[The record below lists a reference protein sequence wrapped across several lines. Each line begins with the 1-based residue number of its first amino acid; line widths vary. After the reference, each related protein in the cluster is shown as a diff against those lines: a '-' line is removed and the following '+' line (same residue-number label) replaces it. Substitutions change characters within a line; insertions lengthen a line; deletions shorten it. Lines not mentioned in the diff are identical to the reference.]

1 MRKHIF
7 PCDGW
12 IAALRAVV
20 LGGAVLA
27 AAAPGAAAAD
37 FPERPLKIVVPYAP
51 GGSTDVVARMLGE
64 KLAAKFGQPVLVEN
78 RPGAS
83 EQIASAYVAKSTADG
98 YTIMLA
104 TMAGLAVNP
113 WLYQLP
119 YDVLHDFAPVV
130 AAVKMPSFIVVHPQ
144 TPVKTVPQLTDY
156 LRNNRVSYATAGTGT
171 PSHLAMEMY
180 KKYAKVDAESVQ
192 YKGGAPA
199 LQDVMAGHVPVMV
212 ALAPEALPYIKA
224 GKLRALAV
232 TSAGRSPFL
241 PDVPAVTEYTDLKGF
256 EIDQWLG
263 FVAPAGTPGAVVN
276 TLNQAINEALADPR
290 VRSRLAELSILPQ
303 GGSVAHF
310 TQLMRNENVKWKQV
324 IKEAGIKLQ

>member
-1 MRKHIF
+1 M
-7 PCDGW
+7 
-12 IAALRAVV
+12 
-20 LGGAVLA
+20 
-27 AAAPGAAAAD
+27 
-37 FPERPLKIVVPYAP
+37 PYAP

-119 YDVLHDFAPVV
+119 YDVLHDFAPIVT
-130 AAVKMPSFIVVHPQ
+130 AVKMPSFIVVNPQ
-144 TPVKTVPQLTDY
+144 TPVKSVPQLTDY

-212 ALAPEALPYIKA
+212 ALAPEALPYIKGQAQGPGRDQRRAVSLSSRRARGHRIPRPQGLRDRSMA
-224 GKLRALAV
+224 GLRG
-232 TSAGRSPFL
+232 AGGRPAPSSTRSTRPSM
-241 PDVPAVTEYTDLKGF
+241 KRWRIRRCG
-256 EIDQWLG
+256 
-263 FVAPAGTPGAVVN
+263 PGWPSCPSCRRA
-276 TLNQAINEALADPR
+276 
-290 VRSRLAELSILPQ
+290 VRSRTSR
-303 GGSVAHF
+303 S
-310 TQLMRNENVKWKQV
+310 
-324 IKEAGIKLQ
+324 

>member
-1 MRKHIF
+1 M
-7 PCDGW
+7 
-12 IAALRAVV
+12 
-20 LGGAVLA
+20 
-27 AAAPGAAAAD
+27 
-37 FPERPLKIVVPYAP
+37 PYAP

-119 YDVLHDFAPVV
+119 YDVLHDFAPIVT
-130 AAVKMPSFIVVHPQ
+130 AVKMPSFIVVNPQ
-144 TPVKTVPQLTDY
+144 TPVKSVPQLTDY

-212 ALAPEALPYIKA
+212 ALAPEALPYIK
-224 GKLRALAV
+224 
-232 TSAGRSPFL
+232 
-241 PDVPAVTEYTDLKGF
+241 
-256 EIDQWLG
+256 
-263 FVAPAGTPGAVVN
+263 GASSG
-276 TLNQAINEALADPR
+276 PW
-290 VRSRLAELSILPQ
+290 P
-303 GGSVAHF
+303 
-310 TQLMRNENVKWKQV
+310 
-324 IKEAGIKLQ
+324 

>member
-1 MRKHIF
+1 M
-7 PCDGW
+7 
-12 IAALRAVV
+12 
-20 LGGAVLA
+20 
-27 AAAPGAAAAD
+27 AAPGAAAAD

-119 YDVLHDFAPVV
+119 YDVLHDFAPIVT
-130 AAVKMPSFIVVHPQ
+130 AVKMPSFIVVNPQ
-144 TPVKTVPQLTDY
+144 TPVKSVPQLTDY

-192 YKGGAPA
+192 YRRRAGPAGRDGRSCAGDGGAGARGAA
-199 LQDVMAGHVPVMV
+199 LHQR
-212 ALAPEALPYIKA
+212 

-232 TSAGRSPFL
+232 TSAARSPFL
-241 PDVPAVTEYTDLKGF
+241 PDARGHR
-256 EIDQWLG
+256 I
-263 FVAPAGTPGAVVN
+263 
-276 TLNQAINEALADPR
+276 PR
-290 VRSRLAELSILPQ
+290 PQ
-303 GGSVAHF
+303 GLRDRS
-310 TQLMRNENVKWKQV
+310 M
-324 IKEAGIKLQ
+324 AGLRGAGGHARRRRQHAQPGHQ

>member
-1 MRKHIF
+1 MRNRIF
-7 PCDGW
+7 PCGGW
-12 IAALRAVV
+12 IATLRAAI
-20 LGGAVLA
+20 LGGPSWPWPRLA
-27 AAAPGAAAAD
+27 RRPIFPSARSRSSCPMPRAA
-37 FPERPLKIVVPYAP
+37 RPTWWPACW
-51 GGSTDVVARMLGE
+51 A

-119 YDVLHDFAPVV
+119 YDVLHDFAPIVT
-130 AAVKMPSFIVVHPQ
+130 AVKMPSFIVVNPQ
-144 TPVKTVPQLTDY
+144 TPVKSVPQLTDY

-212 ALAPEALPYIKA
+212 ALAPEALPYIKGQA
-224 GKLRALAV
+224 QGPGRDQRRAV
-232 TSAGRSPFL
+232 SL
-241 PDVPAVTEYTDLKGF
+241 PSRRARGHR
-256 EIDQWLG
+256 I
-263 FVAPAGTPGAVVN
+263 
-276 TLNQAINEALADPR
+276 PR
-290 VRSRLAELSILPQ
+290 PQ
-303 GGSVAHF
+303 GLRDRS
-310 TQLMRNENVKWKQV
+310 M
-324 IKEAGIKLQ
+324 AGLRGAGGHARRRRQHAQPGHQ